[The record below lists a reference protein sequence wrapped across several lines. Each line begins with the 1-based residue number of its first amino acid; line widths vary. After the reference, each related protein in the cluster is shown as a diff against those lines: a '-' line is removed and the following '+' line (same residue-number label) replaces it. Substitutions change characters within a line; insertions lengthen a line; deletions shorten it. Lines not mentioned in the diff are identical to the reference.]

1 MGLGV
6 GDDFVDVSEDADLSG
21 GGDDGRGLC
30 GGGARLL
37 VCYRFPRICG
47 EFWED
52 FSGKSSFFFSISAV
66 MCFWSVGKGEVVN
79 VVEVLTDKCIELW
92 ECLRFD
98 PYSNDC

>member
-21 GGDDGRGLC
+21 GGDDGRSLC

-37 VCYRFPRICG
+37 VCYRFPQDLRRALRRLL
-47 EFWED
+47 WEV
-52 FSGKSSFFFSISAV
+52 SHFFSISAV

-79 VVEVLTDKCIELW
+79 VVEVLTDKCIEL
-92 ECLRFD
+92 
-98 PYSNDC
+98 